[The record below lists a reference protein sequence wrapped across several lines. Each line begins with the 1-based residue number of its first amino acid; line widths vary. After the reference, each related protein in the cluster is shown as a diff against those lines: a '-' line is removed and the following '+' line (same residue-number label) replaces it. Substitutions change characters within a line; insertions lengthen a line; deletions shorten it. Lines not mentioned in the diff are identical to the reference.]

1 MKKLLALLLLFATET
16 AQAHVSLVP
25 HHHPH
30 GASMLP
36 DLDTFVVGAILA
48 IAVAFLVVAKFRRG

>member
-1 MKKLLALLLLFATET
+1 MKKLLTLMLLIAAKP

-48 IAVAFLVVAKFRRG
+48 IAVAFLVFAKFRRG